1 MDVQA
6 LVGIDFG
13 KWVAKIDTEL
23 VLFRHLGDYSVVDD
37 SSTGNRVLGIKY
49 GNCKQKMQCV
59 WRVFGDCNGKIK
71 VLWLYLCRSWE

>member
-6 LVGIDFG
+6 LVGIDIG
-13 KWVAKIDTEL
+13 NWAAKIDGEL

-49 GNCKQKMQCV
+49 GN
-59 WRVFGDCNGKIK
+59 
-71 VLWLYLCRSWE
+71 